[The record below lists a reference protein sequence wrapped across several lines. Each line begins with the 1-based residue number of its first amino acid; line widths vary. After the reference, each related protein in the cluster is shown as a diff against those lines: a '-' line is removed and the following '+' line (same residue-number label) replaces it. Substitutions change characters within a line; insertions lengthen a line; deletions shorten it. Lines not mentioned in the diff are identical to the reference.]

1 MTILTNFSLAAC
13 YRYRS
18 GYSYKDPRQ
27 AHILALKISHHNF
40 KNLLSQAS
48 VTHGGRPLSETEK
61 EKSIRVQWDPER
73 TAALGVLPYRS
84 IQIGISGAIKKT
96 WVKDW
101 IVGIEDV
108 TEKARE
114 LKRVVEEGIVDEE
127 ELRRSGLLPRE
138 KLYVSDQELR
148 ETLRMD
154 LRDQME

>member
-1 MTILTNFSLAAC
+1 M
-13 YRYRS
+13 
-18 GYSYKDPRQ
+18 
-27 AHILALKISHHNF
+27 
-40 KNLLSQAS
+40 
-48 VTHGGRPLSETEK
+48 
-61 EKSIRVQWDPER
+61 QWDPER